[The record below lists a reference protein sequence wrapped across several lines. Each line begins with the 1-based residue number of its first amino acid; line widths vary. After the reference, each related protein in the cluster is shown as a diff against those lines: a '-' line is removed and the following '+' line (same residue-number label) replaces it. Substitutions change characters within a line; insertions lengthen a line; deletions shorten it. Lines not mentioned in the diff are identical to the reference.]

1 MKPFHMLYQP
11 KFQNDN
17 LVSIEAL
24 LRINKGDTEL
34 ETYVKSY
41 ADPIELDRN
50 VVSRVVS
57 DISTIQDF
65 NTYIPVSINVSYF
78 SLTDE
83 AFVDFCIN
91 RLQGLNVY
99 LELTE
104 HFHIKDIEL
113 LSHFV
118 YKLRMNNIRISL
130 DDFGKD
136 FARSNLLVNIGFDQ
150 VKIDKSII
158 ENITNSF
165 SCFKHLIFLT
175 EKINQFGISN
185 IVYEGIE
192 SKQQIDLIHLFN
204 DQPTIQG
211 YLYGRPQ
218 PLETLVETHQ
228 DKIDKN
234 VKSTSDN
241 SQSENIEK
249 LIYDLVLS
257 GGDSKINEQIKNY
270 DVAKL
275 IYNKDPLRTIC
286 NFKSIYHAS
295 ADRITL
301 SSLKTIMDSSN
312 RMLVIRNSEGIV
324 IFENKRH
331 RDFFGISTIGLDK
344 DMLIDIFPDY
354 SRCLDDDYTFM
365 CSNEFFSIAKENFNQ
380 VPYIAMRQKSF
391 FNDGC
396 FILNSVSEEVDGK
409 FDYRDPLTGCYMRDF
424 LTTHTRNNI
433 HLNKVV
439 AYIDLDGFKLINDTH
454 GHKKG
459 DECLI
464 DFVSL
469 LNVNLRTEGLDDKI
483 IRIGGD
489 EFLILINSTDIMAIE
504 KKIHSFRT
512 RVERFFKAKGLTLSF
527 SFGAALNVCHN
538 IEQTIDNADKKM
550 YQEKRKRKK
559 LAQALRIN
567 VH

>member
-1 MKPFHMLYQP
+1 MLYQP
-11 KFQNDN
+11 KYQNDN

-24 LRINKGDTEL
+24 LRINNEEIEL
-34 ETYVKSY
+34 DTYVKSY
-41 ADPIELDRN
+41 PDPIELDRN

-57 DISTIQDF
+57 DISTTQDF
-65 NTYIPVSINVSYF
+65 NTYIPVSINISYF
-78 SLTDE
+78 SLIDE
-83 AFVDFCIN
+83 AFVDFCIHT
-91 RLQGLNVY
+91 LDGLNVY

-113 LSHFV
+113 LSQFV
-118 YKLRMNNIRISL
+118 QKLRNNNIRISL

-136 FARSNLLVNIGFDQ
+136 FARSNLLVSIGFDQ

-158 ENITNSF
+158 ENITSSF
-165 SCFKHLIFLT
+165 SCFKHLVFLT

-192 SKQQIDLIHLFN
+192 SQQQIDLIHLFN
-204 DQPTIQG
+204 DKPSVQG
-211 YLYGRPQ
+211 YLYGKPQ
-218 PLETLVETHQ
+218 PLEVRIKNNK
-228 DKIDKN
+228 DRIDKN
-234 VKSTSDN
+234 LKFVSDS

-257 GGDSKINEQIKNY
+257 GGDPKINEQIKNY
-270 DVAKL
+270 DAVKL
-275 IYNKDPLRTIC
+275 IYNTDPLKTIC

-301 SSLKTIMDSSN
+301 SSLKTIMDSSH
-312 RMLVIRNSEGIV
+312 RMIVIRNSEGIV

-344 DMLIDIFPDY
+344 DMIIDIFPDY

-391 FNDGC
+391 FNDAC
-396 FILNSVSEEVDGK
+396 FIFNSVSEEVDGK
-409 FDYRDPLTGCYMRDF
+409 IDFRDPLTGCYMRDF
-424 LTTHTRNNI
+424 LNTHSRNRI
-433 HLNKVV
+433 HLNKVI
-439 AYIDLDGFKLINDTH
+439 AYIDLDGFKQINDTH
-454 GHKKG
+454 GHKVG
-459 DECLI
+459 DECLV

-512 RVERFFKAKGLTLSF
+512 RVERFFKTKGLTLSF
-527 SFGAALNVCHN
+527 SFGAALNICHN
-538 IEQTIDNADKKM
+538 IEQTIDSADKRM
-550 YQEKRKRKK
+550 YQEKRDRKK
-559 LAQALRIN
+559 LAQAARSGI
-567 VH
+567 H